1 VKVIIKI
8 KGVLFH
14 WRTQGCII
22 HNVPM
27 RKLGVFVLT
36 LFLIGCGK
44 SWKEVEDYDSYYR
57 VDIDK
62 SVECS
67 IIMKML

>member
-1 VKVIIKI
+1 
-8 KGVLFH
+8 
-14 WRTQGCII
+14 
-22 HNVPM
+22 M

-44 SWKEVEDYDSYYR
+44 SWKEVDDYDSYYR